1 MSVSADVS
9 TPSVNLYCNETAGD
23 ALCSS
28 NDGGISEINSAYLP
42 VDIDESYIDNILVSE
57 LHQMPE
63 TELITR
69 FPDIPES
76 GSAHQD
82 TLNWM
87 LKVHAYYRFRP
98 ETAYL
103 SANYFHCFILSHTL
117 QKGKGWPLQLLAV
130 ACLSLAAKLEE
141 TRVPSLLDIQ
151 TLEPRFLFK
160 PSTVRRMELLVM
172 GSLKWRLHIITPF
185 SFLHYFIAK
194 LSHLSPRSKNLILAH
209 SSDVIISTCR
219 VMNILAYTPSTIAA
233 AAVLWVTDQSIG
245 CPKLECFHN
254 RMNKEMVKGCYNLIK
269 QNTPQLSRGKALDAT
284 MPGKCFA
291 KKCWRKDFKSS
302 QDMSPS
308 KC

>member
-23 ALCSS
+23 ALCS
-28 NDGGISEINSAYLP
+28 NNADGISEINSAYFP

-63 TELITR
+63 TELIAR

-87 LKVHAYYRFRP
+87 LKVHAYCRFRP

-130 ACLSLAAKLEE
+130 ACLSVAAKLEE

-209 SSDVIISTCR
+209 SSDLIISTCR

-254 RMNKEMVKGCYNLIK
+254 RMSKEMVRGCYNLIK

-284 MPGKCFA
+284 IPGKCLA
-291 KKCWRKDFKSS
+291 KKCCSKDFKSS

>member
-9 TPSVNLYCNETAGD
+9 TPSVSLYCNEPAGD
-23 ALCSS
+23 ALCS
-28 NDGGISEINSAYLP
+28 NNADGISEINSACFP

-69 FPDIPES
+69 FPGIPES
-76 GSAHQD
+76 GSAHQE

-103 SANYFHCFILSHTL
+103 SANYFHCFMLSHAL

-130 ACLSLAAKLEE
+130 ACLSVAAKLEE

-160 PSTVRRMELLVM
+160 PSTVQRMELLVM

-194 LSHLSPRSKNLILAH
+194 LSNLSPRSKNLILAR
-209 SSDVIISTCR
+209 SSDLIISTCR

-245 CPKLECFHN
+245 CPKLECFHD

-284 MPGKCFA
+284 MPGKCLA
-291 KKCWRKDFKSS
+291 KKCWRKDFKAS